1 MQFPQRRPHLFPRLS
16 VQINQRM
23 FEIYQELLFYG
34 TTAESNRYDF
44 AVFKYNETA
53 GGRLAAIQNTCK
65 VRE

>member
-1 MQFPQRRPHLFPRLS
+1 
-16 VQINQRM
+16 M